1 MTQRME
7 KAALRAKEEE
17 EEEIRR
23 EQERR
28 RKRFL
33 LQLTFDLSQS
43 FCWTQSFDHRS
54 LLLLCSNRT
63 LVLVTILE
71 IFWDMSMHF
80 NIHRGRDLE
89 RHRLPIK
96 CVTVSSCRM
105 NC

>member
-43 FCWTQSFDHRS
+43 FYWTQSFDHHSLR
-54 LLLLCSNRT
+54 LLL
-63 LVLVTILE
+63 
-71 IFWDMSMHF
+71 
-80 NIHRGRDLE
+80 
-89 RHRLPIK
+89 
-96 CVTVSSCRM
+96 
-105 NC
+105 